1 MSALS
6 EETRFKR
13 LKASDA
19 DQAKPAVRDGFAA
32 PMRDRR
38 TERGCD
44 DLDAEGA
51 AARRKRREA
60 VSRLQSLI
68 VSGFEQKSVAIA
80 MHVWAQHFADEHA
93 LEGNEEELRL
103 KRKKRKQERKRW
115 IKMMKTEDGAAAGC
129 HVDASEADRFEILWL
144 SFRRMGRTLG
154 VYFRIAVT
162 DAILGRYFSDGDDAR
177 GGGAGETAA
186 AEIESMATV
195 LIKSCGPDAI
205 DAIRTAY
212 DKLMDGNTNE
222 CVRSMALK
230 HLFDAAE
237 TAANDDAGDDASAD
251 EWSGEDGGG
260 GERRGNTSR
269 NKASAR
275 TGKDG
280 DVTTGRWTLC
290 SMDGSLPLGFVI
302 GDNLAATTQARGP
315 GGQPPVASRPFGS
328 VRGTDEPAE
337 DPEASPTVSKGADV
351 HVDGGGGVSTW
362 TSNRPISSASML
374 DGDFAIGIL

>member
-1 MSALS
+1 MKSYIDNEWDVYDVPFRAEAAVRFNPPPACNARIADGMRTSPFCYFSAASFRTVRVIAILTPERHPTHHHHFRSDVQQEHELAEVWLILMSALS

-19 DQAKPAVRDGFAA
+19 DQSKPAVRDGFAA
-32 PMRDRR
+32 PMKDRR

-60 VSRLQSLI
+60 VSRQQSLI

-80 MHVWAQHFADEHA
+80 MHVWAQHFADEHV

-115 IKMMKTEDGAAAGC
+115 IKMIKTEDGAAAGC

-144 SFRRMGRTLG
+144 SFRRMGRALG

-195 LIKSCGPDAI
+195 LIKSCGPDAM
-205 DAIRTAY
+205 DGIRTAY

-237 TAANDDAGDDASAD
+237 TA
-251 EWSGEDGGG
+251 E
-260 GERRGNTSR
+260 
-269 NKASAR
+269 
-275 TGKDG
+275 
-280 DVTTGRWTLC
+280 L
-290 SMDGSLPLGFVI
+290 
-302 GDNLAATTQARGP
+302 
-315 GGQPPVASRPFGS
+315 
-328 VRGTDEPAE
+328 
-337 DPEASPTVSKGADV
+337 
-351 HVDGGGGVSTW
+351 
-362 TSNRPISSASML
+362 
-374 DGDFAIGIL
+374 